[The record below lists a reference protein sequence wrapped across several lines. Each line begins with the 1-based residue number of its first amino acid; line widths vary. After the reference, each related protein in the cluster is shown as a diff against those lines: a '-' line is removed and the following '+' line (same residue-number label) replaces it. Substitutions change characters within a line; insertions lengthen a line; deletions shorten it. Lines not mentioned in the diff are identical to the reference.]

1 MSSQLIYVTLSESIK
16 KITTLK
22 KRRKKQCD
30 GKKTPNIVRTKKK
43 TKKKNKQGS

>member
-16 KITTLK
+16 KNNHLK

-30 GKKTPNIVRTKKK
+30 GKKTPNIAST
-43 TKKKNKQGS
+43 KNKIKSKHGI